1 MKTNQIDHTTQDLY
15 EYNEQLLKEYKKVNP
30 AVEVWHRLRKSKLAM
45 LGLFFI
51 LALTFISVFADFIC
65 DYETM
70 AIDQNIMERLQGPS
84 MEHWFG
90 TDGQG
95 RDLFAR
101 VIHGARISLGLG
113 LACTALSA
121 LLGLILGSICGYFGG
136 VIDNVVMRALDCIM
150 CIPGVLMALALV
162 AALGQSTMNLII
174 ALTVSYVPSFTRI
187 VRASVITVAGNEYV
201 EAARA
206 SGLDTPRII
215 TKYILPNA
223 AGPIIVEVTMN
234 VASIIKAVAS
244 LSFIGLGVVPPTP
257 EWGAMLSESR
267 EFMRYSPYLV
277 IFPGLAI
284 VITSLAF
291 NLLGDGLRDALDPRL
306 KD

>member
-1 MKTNQIDHTTQDLY
+1 MQTNEVKTKAPDLS
-15 EYNEQLLKEYKKVNP
+15 EYDEQLLKDYKKVSQ
-30 AVEVWHRLRKSKLAM
+30 AAEVWHRLKKSKLAM

-51 LALTFISVFADFIC
+51 VILAFVAIFADFIA
-65 DYETM
+65 DYETL
-70 AIDQNIMERLQGPS
+70 ALEQNIMNMRQGPS
-84 MEHWFG
+84 WEHWFG

-101 VIHGARISLGLG
+101 IIHGARISLGLG
-113 LACTALSA
+113 LACTILSA
-121 LLGLILGSICGYFGG
+121 LCGLILGSICGYFGG
-136 VIDNVVMRALDCIM
+136 IVDSIVMRVLDCIM

-162 AALGQSTMNLII
+162 AALGQSLGNLVI
-174 ALTVSYVPSFTRI
+174 ALTISYIPSFTRI
-187 VRASVITVAGNEYV
+187 VRASVMTVAGNEYV

-206 SGLDTPRII
+206 SGLSTPRII
-215 TKYILPNA
+215 MKYILPNA

-257 EWGAMLSESR
+257 EWGGMLSESR
-267 EFMRYSPYLV
+267 EFMRYSPHLV

>member
-51 LALTFISVFADFIC
+51 LALTFVSVFADFIC

-70 AIDQNIMERLQGPS
+70 AIEQNIMERLQGPS

-136 VIDNVVMRALDCIM
+136 VIDNVVMRVLDCIM

-162 AALGQSTMNLII
+162 AALGQSTINLII

-206 SGLDTPRII
+206 IGEPSLVILF
-215 TKYILPNA
+215 KHVLPNA
-223 AGPIIVEVTMN
+223 FSPILVQMTTRIGTCITTA
-234 VASIIKAVAS
+234 ASD
-244 LSFIGLGVVPPTP
+244 
-257 EWGAMLSESR
+257 
-267 EFMRYSPYLV
+267 
-277 IFPGLAI
+277 PG
-284 VITSLAF
+284 
-291 NLLGDGLRDALDPRL
+291 
-306 KD
+306 

>member
-1 MKTNQIDHTTQDLY
+1 MAKQAEHTTQDLH
-15 EYNEQLLKEYKKVNP
+15 EYNEQFLKEYKKVNP
-30 AVEVWHRLRKSKLAM
+30 AAEVWHRLKKSKLAM

-51 LALTFISVFADFIC
+51 LLLAFVAIFADFIC

-70 AIDQNIMERLQGPS
+70 AIGQNISISKQPPS
-84 MEHWFG
+84 MEHIFG
-90 TDGQG
+90 TDAQG

-136 VIDNVVMRALDCIM
+136 LIDSVVMRVLDCIM

-162 AALGQSTMNLII
+162 AALGQSIGNLII

-187 VRASVITVAGNEYV
+187 VRASVMTVAGNEYV

-206 SGLDTPRII
+206 SGLSTPRII

-267 EFMRYSPYLV
+267 EFMRYAPYLV

>member
-1 MKTNQIDHTTQDLY
+1 MAKQAEHTTQDLH
-15 EYNEQLLKEYKKVNP
+15 EYDEQLLKEYKKVNP
-30 AVEVWHRLRKSKLAM
+30 AAEVWHRLKKSKLAM

-51 LALTFISVFADFIC
+51 LLLAFVAIFADFIC

-70 AIDQNIMERLQGPS
+70 AIGQNISISKQPPS
-84 MEHWFG
+84 VEHIFG

-136 VIDNVVMRALDCIM
+136 LIDSVVMRVLDCIM

-162 AALGQSTMNLII
+162 AALGQSIGNLII

-187 VRASVITVAGNEYV
+187 VRASVMTVAGNEYV

-206 SGLDTPRII
+206 SGLSTSRII

-267 EFMRYSPYLV
+267 EFMRYAPYLV

>member
-1 MKTNQIDHTTQDLY
+1 MEQTIN
-15 EYNEQLLKEYKKVNP
+15 YNEYDLSMLKEYQKKSP
-30 AVEVWHRLRKSKLAM
+30 LAEIWHRMKKSKLAM
-45 LGLFFI
+45 IGLAI
-51 LALTFISVFADFIC
+51 VVTLALICIFADVIC
-65 DYETM
+65 NYQTM
-70 AIDQNIMERLQGPS
+70 AIEQNISNRLQPPS
-84 MEHWFG
+84 AEHWFG
-90 TDGQG
+90 TDAQG

-101 VIHGARISLGLG
+101 VIHGTRISLSLG
-113 LACTALSA
+113 LSCTIISA
-121 LLGLILGSICGYFGG
+121 LLGLLLGAVAGYFGG
-136 VIDNVVMRALDCIM
+136 QVDNVIMRVLDCLM
-150 CIPGVLMALALV
+150 CIPGILLALAIV
-162 AALGQSTMNLII
+162 AALGQSLVNLII
-174 ALTVSYVPSFTRI
+174 ALTVSYVPSFARI
-187 VRASVITVAGNEYV
+187 VRASVMTVVGNDYI

-206 SGLDTPRII
+206 SGLDTGRII
-215 TKYILPNA
+215 AKYVLPNA

-244 LSFIGLGVVPPTP
+244 LSFIGLGIVPPTP

-284 VITSLAF
+284 VIASLAF

>member
-1 MKTNQIDHTTQDLY
+1 MKTNQVGNFAQDLS
-15 EYNEQLLKEYKKVNP
+15 EYDEQLFKEYKKVNP
-30 AVEVWHRLRKSKLAM
+30 VVGVWRRLKKSKLAM
-45 LGLFFI
+45 LGLFFLLV
-51 LALTFISVFADFIC
+51 LAFAAIFADFIC
-65 DYETM
+65 DYESM
-70 AIDQNIMERLQGPS
+70 AIELNIANRLQGPS
-84 MEHWFG
+84 IEHWFG

-101 VIHGARISLGLG
+101 VIHGARVSLGLC
-113 LACTALSA
+113 LTCSALSA

-136 VIDNVVMRALDCIM
+136 VIDNVIMRVLDCVM

-162 AALGQSTMNLII
+162 AAMGQSTANLII
-174 ALTVSYVPSFTRI
+174 ALTVSYIPSFTRI
-187 VRASVITVAGNEYV
+187 VRASVISVAGNEYV

-215 TKYILPNA
+215 SKYILPNA
-223 AGPIIVEVTMN
+223 AGPVIVEITMN

-257 EWGAMLSESR
+257 EWGVMLSESR

-284 VITSLAF
+284 IITSLAF

>member
-1 MKTNQIDHTTQDLY
+1 MQTKEVNVKAQDLS
-15 EYNEQLLKEYKKVNP
+15 EYNEQLLKDYKKVSQ
-30 AVEVWHRLRKSKLAM
+30 AAEVWHRLKKSKLAM

-51 LALTFISVFADFIC
+51 VVLTFVAIFADLIA
-65 DYETM
+65 DYETL
-70 AIDQNIMERLQGPS
+70 ALEQNIMDRLQGPS
-84 MEHWFG
+84 LAHWFG
-90 TDGQG
+90 TDEQG

-101 VIHGARISLGLG
+101 IIHGARISLGLG
-113 LACTALSA
+113 LACTFLSA
-121 LLGLILGSICGYFGG
+121 LCGLILGSICGYFGG
-136 VIDNVVMRALDCIM
+136 IVDSIVMRVLDCIM

-162 AALGQSTMNLII
+162 AALGQSLTNLVI
-174 ALTVSYVPSFTRI
+174 ALTISYIPSFTRI
-187 VRASVITVAGNEYV
+187 VRASVMTVAGNEYV

-206 SGLDTPRII
+206 SGLSTPRII

-244 LSFIGLGVVPPTP
+244 LSFIGLGVVAPTP
-257 EWGAMLSESR
+257 EWGGMLSEAR
-267 EFMRYSPYLV
+267 EFMRYDPHLV